1 MSKIGK
7 IFGAFWHGPER
18 FDALAE
24 RIAENDSAVNA
35 RVDELTVEQ
44 LTEQLCRRPELLK
57 KLNRQLSITPT
68 IWGDP
73 ARIEIDETADLFT
86 CFFNVN
92 SGRIRAGKHCFA
104 GPGVS
109 LLAGSHDPQLTGY
122 LRRDAEMTE
131 GCDITLGDG
140 VWLAGGCTLLGPC
153 TVHDN
158 AVIASGAVVIPGTEV
173 PAGTIW
179 GGIPAREIGKIE
191 LADGTD
197 VHAPAVREALKRY
210 EGFLCLSGWSAK
222 SMGVWEHPA
231 RFLRGEGTA
240 LTTLKRAALQYRLE
254 GAETA
259 DLRITGPGG
268 EKAMTLTAPEGKTVI
283 DLPAGEEEM
292 NEICFR
298 LETAG
303 AELLLA
309 VSPEVR

>member
-18 FDALAE
+18 FDTLAE
-24 RIAENDSAVNA
+24 RIARNDSAVNA
-35 RVDELTVEQ
+35 RVDELTIEE
-44 LTEQLCRRPELLK
+44 LTEQLCRRPELMK
-57 KLNRQLSITPT
+57 KLKRELSITPT
-68 IWGDP
+68 VWGDP
-73 ARIEIDETADLFT
+73 AKIEIDETSDLFT

-92 SGRIRAGKHCFA
+92 SGRIKAGKYCFA

-109 LLAGSHDPQLTGY
+109 LLAGSHDPRLTGY

-131 GCDITLGDG
+131 GFDITLGDG

-197 VHAPAVREALKRY
+197 YQTPAVQEALKRY
-210 EGFLCLSGWSAK
+210 EGFLCLNGWRAK

-231 RFLRGEGTA
+231 RFLKGEGTA
-240 LTTLKRAALQYRLE
+240 LTTLKRAVLQYRLE
-254 GAETA
+254 GTDTA

-292 NEICFR
+292 SVICFR
-298 LETAG
+298 PETAG
-303 AELLLA
+303 ADLLLA
-309 VSPEVR
+309 VYPEVR

>member
-1 MSKIGK
+1 MGKIGK
-7 IFGAFWHGPER
+7 IIGALVHGPQR
-18 FDALAE
+18 FDDLAE
-24 RIAENDSAVNA
+24 RIARNDSAAHA
-35 RVDELTVEQ
+35 RMDELTVEK
-44 LTEQLCRRPELLK
+44 LTEQLLRRPELLK

-86 CFFNVN
+86 CFFNTN
-92 SGRIRAGKHCFA
+92 SGKIKAGKYCFA

-109 LLAGSHDPQLTGY
+109 LLAGSHDPRLTGY

-140 VWLAGGCTLLGPC
+140 VWLCGGCTLLGPC

-197 VHAPAVREALKRY
+197 VHAPAIREALKRY
-210 EGFLCLSGWSAK
+210 DGILPVSGWSSRIYDAFDVP
-222 SMGVWEHPA
+222 GHW
-231 RFLRGEGTA
+231 LLGEGTA
-240 LTTLKRAALQYRLE
+240 LTENSRITLQYRVE
-254 GAETA
+254 DAEQA
-259 DLRITGPGG
+259 DMRITGPGG
-268 EKAMTLTAPEGKTVI
+268 EKKVTLTGPEGKAGI
-283 DLPAGEEEM
+283 ELPVKGEGIQEV
-292 NEICFR
+292 CFR
-298 LETAG
+298 TVNKARV
-303 AELLLA
+303 LLA
-309 VSPEVR
+309 MKK

>member
-35 RVDELTVEQ
+35 RVDELTVEK
-44 LTEQLCRRPELLK
+44 LTEQLLRRPELLK

-73 ARIEIDETADLFT
+73 ARLEIDETADLFT

-92 SGRIRAGKHCFA
+92 SGRIKAGKYCFA

-109 LLAGSHDPQLTGY
+109 LLAGSHDPRLAGY

-191 LADGTD
+191 LAEGTD

-210 EGFLCLSGWSAK
+210 DGFLCLSGWSAK

-231 RFLRGEGTA
+231 RFLEGEGTA

-254 GAETA
+254 GTETA
-259 DLRITGPGG
+259 NLRITGPGG
-268 EKAMTLTAPEGKTVI
+268 EKAMTLTAPGGKTVI
-283 DLPAGEEEM
+283 DLPAGGEEM
-292 NEICFR
+292 SEICFR

-303 AELLLA
+303 ARLLLA
-309 VSPEVR
+309 VSQEVR

>member
-7 IFGAFWHGPER
+7 ILGAFWRGPER

-24 RIAENDSAVNA
+24 RIAENDSAVNS
-35 RVDELTVEQ
+35 RVDELTVEK

-92 SGRIRAGKHCFA
+92 SGRIKVGKYCFA

-109 LLAGSHDPQLTGY
+109 LLAGSHDPRLTGY

-131 GCDITLGDG
+131 GFDITLGDG

-158 AVIASGAVVIPGTEV
+158 AVIASGAVVVPGTEV

-191 LADGTD
+191 LAEETD
-197 VHAPAVREALKRY
+197 YHTPAIQEALKRY
-210 EGFLCLSGWSAK
+210 EGFLCLNGWRAMSN
-222 SMGVWEHPA
+222 GVWDHPA
-231 RFLRGEGTA
+231 HFLKGEGTA
-240 LTTLKRAALQYRLE
+240 LTTLKRAVLQYRLE
-254 GAETA
+254 RAETA

-268 EKAMTLTAPEGKTVI
+268 EKAMTLTAPEGKSVI
-283 DLPAGEEEM
+283 DLPTDEEDM
-292 NEICFR
+292 NVICFR
-298 LETAG
+298 LETEG
-303 AELLLA
+303 ADLLLA
-309 VSPEVR
+309 VSPAVQ